1 MKTLQLILASC
12 AFSVA
17 VLVAPS
23 ASAHAML
30 KASSP
35 ASGAVLKTSPTE
47 ITLTFNEQI
56 EQAFSSVTVASI
68 KGKAVKTEKGI
79 VDPNNAAVM
88 RVRLAKLPAGMYTVK
103 WAVAGH
109 DGHRRTGNFP
119 FSVK

>member
-1 MKTLQLILASC
+1 MKALQHILAGC
-12 AFSVA
+12 LFSAA

-35 ASGAVLKTSPTE
+35 ASGAVLKSSPTE
-47 ITLTFNEQI
+47 ITLTSNEKI

-68 KGKAVKTEKGI
+68 KGKMVKTEKGI
-79 VDPNNAAVM
+79 VDATNATVM
-88 RVRLAKLPAGMYTVK
+88 RVRLTKLPAGMYTVK
-103 WAVAGH
+103 WAVAGN